1 MYLGRGNVSPVS
13 SATIRPPPGLKYKG
27 GGEEHLEKTKL
38 VQTDYVLT
46 LAGFSMSAPES
57 HTG

>member
-1 MYLGRGNVSPVS
+1 MFSPVS

-27 GGEEHLEKTKL
+27 GGKHLEKTKL

-46 LAGFSMSAPES
+46 LGGFSMSAPES

>member
-1 MYLGRGNVSPVS
+1 MYLGRGNVLPVS

-27 GGEEHLEKTKL
+27 GGGHLEKTKL